1 MHSHDGEQFRC
12 VPEGERTLHC
22 GGTVPFAGKG
32 RAAAFS
38 GGDLPEAPGGGWLF
52 FS

>member
-1 MHSHDGEQFRC
+1 MRSHDASKIPVCAEK
-12 VPEGERTLHC
+12 GERALAAAAPCH
-22 GGTVPFAGKG
+22 AGKG

-38 GGDLPEAPGGGWLF
+38 GGDLPEAPGGGWYF